1 MIEIK
6 INLTSSDIEA
16 SFFKDGYEK
25 LFFSP
30 ITKQYTIW
38 CFITGCIT
46 ILTQTVFIF
55 TNRFKELTELFLF
68 MFILYI
74 ILLIKQLFTLLK
86 WKKSVREYAAQN
98 AKHSTYK
105 LILGNDAFSF
115 FTDEIEV
122 IEKWSTVKKVELK
135 EDTVEIYASKDF
147 IFFKSTMLESDF
159 TILKDFILENVLTI
173 NQNNPQ

>member
-6 INLTSSDIEA
+6 INLTSKDIEA

-38 CFITGCIT
+38 CLITGGIA
-46 ILTQTVFIF
+46 ILTQAVFIF
-55 TNRFKELTELFLF
+55 TNRFKYLNELFLF
-68 MFILYI
+68 VFIIYVI
-74 ILLIKQLFTLLK
+74 VLINQLFTLLK

-105 LILGNDAFSF
+105 LILGNEAFSF

-122 IEKWSTVKKVELK
+122 IEKWSTVKKVELN
-135 EDTVEIYASKDF
+135 EDTVEIFASKDF

-159 TILKDFILENVLTI
+159 TIFKNFIRENVLAN
-173 NQNNPQ
+173 NQNNPE